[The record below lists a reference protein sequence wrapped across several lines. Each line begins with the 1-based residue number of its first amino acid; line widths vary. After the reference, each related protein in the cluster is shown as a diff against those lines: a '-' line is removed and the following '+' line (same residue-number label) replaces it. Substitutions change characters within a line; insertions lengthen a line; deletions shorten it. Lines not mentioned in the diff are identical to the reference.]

1 VAPVMDLVLKTI
13 LKSFIKNILSI
24 VRHPNKK

>member
-1 VAPVMDLVLKTI
+1 MDLVAKTI

-24 VRHPNKK
+24 IKHPSEK